1 MAVRF
6 DDNSMV
12 VGSEEM
18 ENADNG
24 NECFMPVI
32 SSEKDSKMFFSKLSG
47 TELLMAYLKN
57 EGLYCLT

>member
-32 SSEKDSKMFFSKLSG
+32 SSEKDSKMFFL
-47 TELLMAYLKN
+47 N
-57 EGLYCLT
+57 

>member
-24 NECFMPVI
+24 KKKWKTQIMGMSVLCLLLAVKKIAKCF
-32 SSEKDSKMFFSKLSG
+32 FL
-47 TELLMAYLKN
+47 N
-57 EGLYCLT
+57 